1 VTVSALAL
9 SFLFNVVLTVIAHL
23 NLLLSK

>member
-9 SFLFNVVLTVIAHL
+9 SFLFNVVLTVIARL